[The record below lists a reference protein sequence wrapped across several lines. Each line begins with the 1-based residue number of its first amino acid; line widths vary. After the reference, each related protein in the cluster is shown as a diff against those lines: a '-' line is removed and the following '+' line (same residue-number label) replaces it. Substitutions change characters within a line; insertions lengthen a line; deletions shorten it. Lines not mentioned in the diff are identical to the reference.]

1 MGGLY
6 LWDNQQIPMTRK
18 IFKEQDDE
26 FLTRVVVD
34 EALSKFYLYSSHG
47 DKRTVDCD
55 NIDEFT
61 TVLELIHR
69 VVDEN
74 IVAYAEPPS
83 EL

>member
-1 MGGLY
+1 MG
-6 LWDNQQIPMTRK
+6 NHQIPMTRK

>member
-1 MGGLY
+1 
-6 LWDNQQIPMTRK
+6 MTYR
-18 IFKEQDDE
+18 INEEQDDE
-26 FLTRVVVD
+26 YLTRVVVD
-34 EALSKFYLYSSHG
+34 EALSKFYLYSSYG